1 MSKTTYA
8 SFAKVNL
15 FLELLGKRGDGFWEI
30 ETIFQTISLSDTLTF
45 EVIEKDTISFSC
57 NWKELENEENLA
69 IKAARKLQ
77 RAGKIRKG
85 VKISLQKRIP
95 LGAGLG
101 GGSSNAALT
110 LKALNTLWEVNMG
123 KQELHEIA
131 ASLGSDVSFF
141 LTGGTCLGK
150 GRGEIITP
158 LPSLPAWEIFLIFP
172 PFLVYTKD
180 VYADAR
186 LPEIY
191 LSSKPMQNAIK
202 NKDKGDV
209 LANLFNRLEETVFR
223 NYPEIEAWRE
233 ELQSLGFKNT
243 LMSGS
248 GPTLFGFLSGAEEA
262 KKIREWSKKKRL
274 RCECFQF
281 QPAKIFHIQ

>member
-1 MSKTTYA
+1 LRKTTYE

-30 ETIFQTISLSDTLTF
+30 ETIFQTISLSDILTF

-57 NWKELENEENLA
+57 NWKELENEENLV

-77 RAGKIRKG
+77 RVGKIRKG

-110 LKALNTLWEVNMG
+110 LKVLNTLWEVNVG
-123 KQELHEIA
+123 KQELHEMA

-150 GRGEIITP
+150 GRGEIITS
-158 LPSLPAWEIFLIFP
+158 LPSLPAWKIFLIFP

-186 LPEIY
+186 LPEIH

-202 NKDKGDV
+202 SKDRGGI

-223 NYPEIEAWRE
+223 NYPQLKAWRE
-233 ELQSLGFKNT
+233 ELQSLGFRNT

-262 KKIREWSKKKRL
+262 KKIKEWSKKKRL

-281 QPAKIFHIQ
+281 QPAKILHIQ

>member
-1 MSKTTYA
+1 MKKITYE

-15 FLELLGKRGDGFWEI
+15 FLELLGKRNDGFWEI
-30 ETIFQTISLSDTLTF
+30 ETIFQAISLSDILTF
-45 EVIEKDTISFSC
+45 EIVEKDTISFSC
-57 NWKELENEENLA
+57 NWKELENEENLV
-69 IKAARKLQ
+69 IKAARMLQ
-77 RAGKIRKG
+77 RTGKIRKG

-101 GGSSNAALT
+101 GGSSNAALA
-110 LKALNTLWEVNMG
+110 LKVLSCLWEIDVG
-123 KQELHEIA
+123 SQELHEMA

-150 GRGEIITP
+150 GRGEVITS

-186 LPEIY
+186 LPKTY
-191 LSSKPMQNAIK
+191 LSSEPMQNAVK
-202 NKDKGDV
+202 KQDKEGV
-209 LANLFNRLEETVFR
+209 LSNLFNRLEDVVFR
-223 NYPEIEAWRE
+223 SYPELKAWRE
-233 ELQSLGFKNT
+233 ELRWLGLKNT
-243 LMSGS
+243 LVSGS
-248 GPTLFGFLSGAEEA
+248 GPTLFGFLSGAEDVRRVREWA
-262 KKIREWSKKKRL
+262 KKKKL

-281 QPAKIFHIQ
+281 QPTKILHVQ